1 MKKVLKILLIW
12 FIVAFVFLMVVGIIL
27 GPAPSNS
34 KRTDIKH
41 SINTAETYGKPREI
55 KVTKGDKGTVVVVS
69 MATTDPIHD
78 ALILKDALEGC
89 DVKGAMLLDINVYGE
104 VEGTYVIK

>member
-1 MKKVLKILLIW
+1 M
-12 FIVAFVFLMVVGIIL
+12 
-27 GPAPSNS
+27 
-34 KRTDIKH
+34 
-41 SINTAETYGKPREI
+41 
-55 KVTKGDKGTVVVVS
+55 TKGDKGTVVVVS